1 MAICFHSSNQII
13 KINMKK
19 ISIIF
24 LLVIVS
30 ACKKKPSTQ
39 KMEEINVELMIV
51 ADSISSLMSTYHY
64 NPEQLGSN
72 EYIGL
77 EGKAKELA
85 LTSKTK
91 EEFIEGYNQ
100 LWAEGPFSHVRLAI
114 MQQPAEEMANY
125 IDSLRV
131 GGKGVNLE
139 WMNNTAM
146 LTVNTMM
153 GVDTQEQ
160 VFDAYRKI
168 AKKRTDTLII
178 DLRNNEGGTFAGI
191 PLMGHLTSDTIDI
204 GMFVSQKWWNN
215 HAEDPTVEDVKDLP
229 SWEGWSIRSFWKD
242 VQDKPLTRVQIKPMS
257 PQFQGPVYVLIS
269 NRTASAAE
277 FTVDALA
284 HLKNVTIIGQTTA
297 GEMLS
302 QKMFDLPHGL
312 QLSLPIADYYAT
324 RMGRIE
330 GKGVDPDIAI
340 DAEKAKELSLAL
352 IKGVKLD
359 DARNQMQ

>member
-1 MAICFHSSNQII
+1 
-13 KINMKK
+13 MKK
-19 ISIIF
+19 ISILIF
-24 LLVIVS
+24 LVTVLS
-30 ACKKKPSTQ
+30 CKKKPSDNG
-39 KMEEINVELMIV
+39 MEEINVELMTV

-72 EYIGL
+72 EYIVL
-77 EGKAKELA
+77 EGKVNEIA
-85 LTSKTK
+85 LMSKTK
-91 EEFIEGYNQ
+91 EQFVEGYNQ
-100 LWAEGPFSHVRLAI
+100 LWAEGPFSHVRLAK

-131 GGKGVNLE
+131 GGNGVNLE
-139 WMNNTAM
+139 WMNKTA
-146 LTVNTMM
+146 LLAVNTMM

-160 VFDAYRKI
+160 VFEAYRQI

-191 PLMGHLTSDTIDI
+191 PLIGHLTKDTIDI

-215 HAEDPTVEDVKDLP
+215 NTENPTVEDVKDLK

-242 VQDKPLTRVQIKPMS
+242 VQDNPLTRIRINPMS
-257 PQFQGPVYVLIS
+257 PRFQGPVYVLIS

-277 FTVDALA
+277 LTVDASA
-284 HLKNVTIIGQTTA
+284 HLENVTIIGQTTA

-330 GKGVDPDIAI
+330 GKGVDPDISI
-340 DAEKAKELSLAL
+340 DPGKAKELSLAL
-352 IKGVKLD
+352 IKGQKLEIE
-359 DARNQMQ
+359 N

>member
-1 MAICFHSSNQII
+1 
-13 KINMKK
+13 MKK
-19 ISIIF
+19 ISILI
-24 LLVIVS
+24 LLVIVFS
-30 ACKKKPSTQ
+30 CKKKPSNNGS
-39 KMEEINVELMIV
+39 EEINVELMTV

-72 EYIGL
+72 EYIEL
-77 EGKAKELA
+77 EGRAKELA
-85 LTSKTK
+85 LASKTK

-114 MQQPAEEMANY
+114 MQQPAEEIANY

-131 GGKGVNLE
+131 DGNGVNLE
-139 WMNNTAM
+139 WMNKTAM

-160 VFDAYRKI
+160 VFEAYLKI

-191 PLMGHLTSDTIDI
+191 PLIGHLTLDTLDI

-215 HAEDPTVEDVKDLP
+215 NTEDPTVEDVKNLP
-229 SWEGWSIRSFWKD
+229 SWQGWSIRSFWKD
-242 VQDKPLTRVQIKPMS
+242 VQDNPLTRVQINPMS
-257 PQFQGPVYVLIS
+257 PHFQGPVYVLIS
-269 NRTASAAE
+269 NKTASAAE

-284 HLKNVTIIGQTTA
+284 HLENVTIIGQTTA

-330 GKGVDPDIAI
+330 GKGVDPDISI
-340 DAEKAKELSLAL
+340 DQGKAKELSLAL
-352 IKGVKLD
+352 IKGQKLEIE
-359 DARNQMQ
+359 N